1 MSEAKIKGFVF
12 VAKYKQDPKVLTYS
26 FAGSTINDYLLT
38 VPVVDYDELQNN
50 FSSIEV
56 QLGAYSKLLKI
67 EIYSFFIKLFLTVR
81 IRWLGG

>member
-38 VPVVDYDELQNN
+38 VPVVDYDELQRHFWALLIQKKKFLQLKNG
-50 FSSIEV
+50 SSGPW
-56 QLGAYSKLLKI
+56 QQRDWKDN
-67 EIYSFFIKLFLTVR
+67 
-81 IRWLGG
+81 

>member
-38 VPVVDYDELQNN
+38 VPVVDYDELQRH
-50 FSSIEV
+50 F
-56 QLGAYSKLLKI
+56 
-67 EIYSFFIKLFLTVR
+67 
-81 IRWLGG
+81 